1 MTERTDYIELPAGDL
16 AATKCFYA
24 SGFGSG
30 VTYSDR
36 PTPGSSTLGLDGG
49 LAAGDAATTT
59 IPLVLIRADDLDDA
73 LALVEGAGGEIT
85 APIFEFRGGRR
96 FHFR

>member
-1 MTERTDYIELPAGDL
+1 
-16 AATKCFYA
+16 
-24 SGFGSG
+24 
-30 VTYSDR
+30 
-36 PTPGSSTLGLDGG
+36 LDGG

-59 IPLVLIRADDLDDA
+59 IPLVLVRADDLDDA